1 MHNSGGSNKRPD
13 ILVCEPTVSP
23 VTIETEV
30 LPAVTVEKE
39 AFERLGETVSRNG
52 RTILSSIA
60 VRLPVRLKKLAGT
73 ALSKELASA
82 ADLEFSLYTG
92 SSPHSNSRWPHSG
105 WLRGTVS
112 DLSLLSQA
120 ATVPPDVIEEA
131 ANHLVAG
138 VSEAAGL
145 IAEMAQAHPGA
156 MAEIC
161 KELRQHDDEQT
172 RRMAATILANAFAF
186 QENLARGPGEL
197 SKVLSIEELRSSGTL
212 TKSAVLIEWRKIL
225 KVNYWP
231 IFDIARR
238 MMEVIPAAQCKPLIE
253 RLTKTADKLVENQL
267 MRSHDLTGAVF
278 QKLIADRK
286 FLAAFYTTPA
296 SAALLVGLAITSV
309 RPLSEAAWGD
319 STKVKALRIGDLTCG
334 TGTLLSTAYSRVGQL
349 HELAGGDSE
358 SIHAEMMAHAIVGC
372 DVLPAA
378 AHLTASMLS
387 GAHPSV
393 KYEGSMIMTV
403 AVGKQ
408 SDGSIAL
415 GSLDLLDAQGKLNIV
430 AVTAKAVGGTG
441 ETEKDLWAAIPHA
454 QNDDPGLMSFDVIVM
469 NPPFTRSTGH
479 EGKKINVPRPMFAAF
494 GSTNEEQKLMAKAT
508 RRLTVGTSVHGNAG
522 EASIFLVLADRK
534 IKPGGVLAFVM
545 PLSLISGEAW
555 ENSRKMLAN
564 HYEELIVLTIAG
576 FEDDDMSFSADTGMG
591 ECLILGRKGTTPST
605 RAVLVVLKE
614 RPAYPLLGA
623 TVAMELHRLIQASG
637 IRRLETGP
645 VGGTPLLFGDD
656 LVGHAIDAPLPDAG
670 PWNPSRIA
678 DLSLAQSAR
687 RRDSAFTNNVT
698 AKTRNRERRIWDSP
712 VASPLSFFRV
722 FAVKL

>member
-1 MHNSGGSNKRPD
+1 
-13 ILVCEPTVSP
+13 
-23 VTIETEV
+23 
-30 LPAVTVEKE
+30 
-39 AFERLGETVSRNG
+39 
-52 RTILSSIA
+52 
-60 VRLPVRLKKLAGT
+60 
-73 ALSKELASA
+73 
-82 ADLEFSLYTG
+82 
-92 SSPHSNSRWPHSG
+92 
-105 WLRGTVS
+105 
-112 DLSLLSQA
+112 
-120 ATVPPDVIEEA
+120 
-131 ANHLVAG
+131 
-138 VSEAAGL
+138 
-145 IAEMAQAHPGA
+145 
-156 MAEIC
+156 
-161 KELRQHDDEQT
+161 
-172 RRMAATILANAFAF
+172 
-186 QENLARGPGEL
+186 
-197 SKVLSIEELRSSGTL
+197 
-212 TKSAVLIEWRKIL
+212 
-225 KVNYWP
+225 
-231 IFDIARR
+231 
-238 MMEVIPAAQCKPLIE
+238 
-253 RLTKTADKLVENQL
+253 

-534 IKPGGVLAFVM
+534 IKSGGVLAFVM

-687 RRDSAFTNNVT
+687 RRDS
-698 AKTRNRERRIWDSP
+698 
-712 VASPLSFFRV
+712 V
-722 FAVKL
+722 FAL